1 MIKSVAKDIAEI
13 QYLPTFRF
21 MGYDSEGLAK
31 VIYWYE
37 NKEKK
42 MTREEAV
49 DKFHAIVYP
58 DSFKLGA
65 NGNIQWERDRKW
77 AIKAIDAYEAL
88 GLIKFDEPEKLS
100 PTEIFKKIYNEY
112 KSGLTAEAF
121 IKRLNYEGVY
131 IEDLNPK

>member
-42 MTREEAV
+42 MTREEAML
-49 DKFHAIVYP
+49 KIR
-58 DSFKLGA
+58 KA
-65 NGNIQWERDRKW
+65 NIGPEVAEVNLRIL
-77 AIKAIDAYEAL
+77 EAL
-88 GLIKFDEPEKLS
+88 GLIKFDEPSPIERETIKLS
-100 PTEIFKKIYNEY
+100 KFADDIGYMGSIN
-112 KSGLTAEAF
+112 GLLGLAEKHGLS
-121 IKRLNYEGVY
+121 IK
-131 IEDLNPK
+131 EDNPK

>member
-1 MIKSVAKDIAEI
+1 VISTYEYNGTVYRIDIND
-13 QYLPTFRF
+13 TV
-21 MGYDSEGLAK
+21 DCN
-31 VIYWYE
+31 IYRYGKLVYSDKYGIV
-37 NKEKK
+37 KETK
-42 MTREEAV
+42 MTRDE
-49 DKFHAIVYP
+49 
-58 DSFKLGA
+58 
-65 NGNIQWERDRKW
+65 
-77 AIKAIDAYEAL
+77 AIDIYSSHTGAVKASSRMFLDAIEAL